1 MILIIFLFYQTGKLN
16 LASKKLKVESTTI
29 ARRVARLENKL
40 NLELF
45 IKSPKGYFLTEI
57 GSELLKHVERIE
69 NEVYGINE
77 NFLGSNL
84 SIKGKVRLSVGE
96 GLGVEIISKNL
107 YKFYK
112 LYPKLKLNYLQ
123 IQNREVYQ
131 IEKLIF

>member
-1 MILIIFLFYQTGKLN
+1 MFNWDDLNYFLTLSRTGKLN

-57 GSELLKHVERIE
+57 GLELLKHVERIE

-84 SIKGKVRLSVGE
+84 SIKG
-96 GLGVEIISKNL
+96 I
-107 YKFYK
+107 
-112 LYPKLKLNYLQ
+112 
-123 IQNREVYQ
+123 
-131 IEKLIF
+131 